1 MYLQTSLGSYLSV
14 KTIGGVIR
22 CPNRKLW
29 PCTSVDSDFLAFM
42 LPQQSFQYIV
52 KMAKIA
58 VFWGTFELWG
68 SVENF
73 LGVETTQTKYGKSS
87 PNTRE
92 YTEKKIMSIRCLDK
106 KLFTFEFF
114 WSLKKK
120 TSLPRTVS
128 KMFYKSR
135 GTRRTKNQ
143 SHTTSQSKVVDAN
156 KKV

>member
-1 MYLQTSLGSYLSV
+1 MVIFVFWWSLKRGIRLWEQKREFWWGQRLTWRSVEKILETTITQYVCLQTSLWSYLSV

-92 YTEKKIMSIRCLDK
+92 YTEKKSCQ
-106 KLFTFEFF
+106 
-114 WSLKKK
+114 
-120 TSLPRTVS
+120 
-128 KMFYKSR
+128 Y
-135 GTRRTKNQ
+135 
-143 SHTTSQSKVVDAN
+143 DA
-156 KKV
+156 